1 MIRRP
6 HLKLIA
12 THCVRHSLRGG
23 AGLIAILATLTI
35 GLIMASIVI
44 SPLEALHAKL
54 HIAQQPSELG
64 GSQMQEVMQI
74 AKKAFGWV
82 MGTSDAQIDYLS
94 NDKPAMVSAILI
106 LLTVVTPLFA
116 CLAAFNQTSGDN
128 ASRGLR
134 YLLIRTERDNIF
146 VGRLIGTAAFMAVVL
161 GILFVILGAY
171 IAAKIHVHPTGDML
185 LWLLGG
191 YIRLVA
197 LTMPYVALCAWVS
210 GSIDSPFGSLMLS
223 LLVAYVWPLFVA
235 VGAANAAWFHYLTY
249 LTPWGYKWW
258 LFSEQPAMVAGGFAV
273 MLAFTV
279 LITGYG
285 LSRFRKRDM

>member
-1 MIRRP
+1 
-6 HLKLIA
+6 
-12 THCVRHSLRGG
+12 
-23 AGLIAILATLTI
+23 
-35 GLIMASIVI
+35 
-44 SPLEALHAKL
+44 
-54 HIAQQPSELG
+54 
-64 GSQMQEVMQI
+64 
-74 AKKAFGWV
+74 
-82 MGTSDAQIDYLS
+82 
-94 NDKPAMVSAILI
+94 
-106 LLTVVTPLFA
+106 
-116 CLAAFNQTSGDN
+116 
-128 ASRGLR
+128 
-134 YLLIRTERDNIF
+134 
-146 VGRLIGTAAFMAVVL
+146 MAVVL

-223 LLVAYVWPLFVA
+223 LLIAYVWPLFVA